1 MKNILILIV
10 TLAFFSACNNNQKNQ
25 TSLPQAT
32 SEIEYITVDSFLV
45 VAADFV
51 GKEITV
57 KGTVDHICKHGGKRV
72 KIFGENPDNTLHGE
86 ASESTGAFNAELE
99 GSEVCLTGIVAESKM
114 DLAYVEEYEKNLLE
128 AIEKNKEEVDM
139 EHAKGVDHHAKLDEI
154 KAWKEEI
161 ATNGK
166 GYISSYY
173 LDVTSYQEITD
184 KAAGKCC
191 GSAPEAAVDSSTSTT
206 APCGS
211 KEKAPC
217 ESSAEAKPCGG
228 SH

>member
-1 MKNILILIV
+1 MKNLFILLITV
-10 TLAFFSACNNNQKNQ
+10 VFFGSCGNSPKNQ
-25 TSLPQAT
+25 SSTDQAT
-32 SEIEYITVDSFLV
+32 SEIAYITVDSFLV
-45 VAADFV
+45 VAADYV

-57 KGTVDHICKHGGKRV
+57 KGTVEHICKHGGKRV

-86 ASESTGAFNAELE
+86 ASETTGAFKAELE
-99 GSEVCLTGIVAESKM
+99 GSDVCLTGIVAESKM

-128 AIEKNKEEVDM
+128 AIEKNKTEVEM

-173 LDVTSYQEITD
+173 LDVTSYQEIKE
-184 KAAGKCC
+184 KAGDKCC
-191 GSAPEAAVDSSTSTT
+191 GSAPEAVDTAATTSV
-206 APCGS
+206 PCGS
-211 KEKAPC
+211 KEAAPC
-217 ESSAEAKPCGG
+217 GTTAEAKPCGG